1 MNKIDK
7 LRLEDMH
14 SKHHKVTKIERNK
27 ERKRMI
33 AEQKERDNEV
43 KRWLA
48 SKIPK
53 DGYLFID
60 IN

>member
-14 SKHHKVTKIERNK
+14 SKYHKVTKIERNK
-27 ERKRMI
+27 ERKRII

-43 KRWLA
+43 KRWLD

>member
-7 LRLEDMH
+7 IRLEDMH
-14 SKHHKVTKIERNK
+14 SKYHKVTKIERNK

-33 AEQKERDNEV
+33 AGQKERDNEV

>member
-14 SKHHKVTKIERNK
+14 SKYHKVTKIERNK

>member
-1 MNKIDK
+1 MNKIYK
-7 LRLEDMH
+7 RIIEDMH

-27 ERKRMI
+27 ERKRII
-33 AEQKERDNEV
+33 AEQKEINNEA
-43 KRWLA
+43 KKWLA